1 MSLPVP
7 KHPLETEIIPD
18 FATVTELFCRY
29 IPCHA
34 TQCKIYTEFIDIEKF
49 YLLMKV
55 RRFSSGVDL

>member
-1 MSLPVP
+1 MSLPA
-7 KHPLETEIIPD
+7 HNDPLETEIIPD

-49 YLLMKV
+49 YLWINV
-55 RRFSSGVDL
+55 GRFSSGVD